1 MRELL
6 GQIAKTLGSSMS
18 LHSLAQNTQLMSYHT
33 AQDYISILEQAF
45 ALRVLYSY
53 DPEKDQFHFKKEKK
67 FYFTDPIVYWAAY
80 DLSGM
85 KVPEDFESQLAEMVA
100 AEWLFRRYKRLG
112 YYSTREGEVDF
123 MNDQKMAIEVK
134 WSPQV
139 HNLSKTYKNL
149 RFVNKKVWHQNSFFE
164 LDWED

>member
-1 MRELL
+1 
-6 GQIAKTLGSSMS
+6 
-18 LHSLAQNTQLMSYHT
+18 
-33 AQDYISILEQAF
+33 
-45 ALRVLYSY
+45 
-53 DPEKDQFHFKKEKK
+53 
-67 FYFTDPIVYWAAY
+67 VYWAAY